1 MILPQT
7 AEYALRAMVCL
18 ATAEGGRPVLARD
31 LSRLAGIPSH
41 YLSKILR
48 RLVLADLL
56 ESKKGFGGGFVLAR
70 PPEVISFREILQA
83 VDSYPTVGRCAFGWG
98 QCDGDRPC
106 PMHDAWARMRRSF
119 EQWAEETTLAQVR
132 HSAPEAIRPPL

>member
-18 ATAEGGRPVLARD
+18 ATAEPGQPVLARD
-31 LSRLAGIPSH
+31 LSRLTAIPSH

-48 RLVLADLL
+48 RLVLAELL

-70 PPEVISFREILQA
+70 APEAISFRDILQA
-83 VDSYPTVGRCAFGWG
+83 VDSYPTAAHCAFGWG

-106 PMHDAWARMRRSF
+106 PMHDAWARMRSSF
-119 EQWAEETTLAQVR
+119 EEWAEETTLAQVR
-132 HSAPEAIRPPL
+132 HKAPETIRPPL